1 LEPKRG
7 VGCAFLFVRSI
18 ENKGRESS
26 PWSLVKGKVRSEERS
41 FAFEERPFAFS
52 EERKANSE

>member
-1 LEPKRG
+1 LEPRRG

-26 PWSLVKGKVRSEERS
+26 PWSLVKGKARSEERS
-41 FAFEERPFAFS
+41 FAFS